1 MRTRHMVAVALFIAL
16 GCVIPGAH
24 AERQV
29 AQFSGDSSGNTAEFE
44 VRAPWV
50 MDWLVSGDPGQ
61 YEVVSMAL
69 VNASTGS
76 YEGVALKTK
85 TAGNGVRLFEQS
97 GRFYFRVDAS
107 LMNWNIKVIQLT
119 AEEAEQYKPK
129 SEKGLLDR

>member
-1 MRTRHMVAVALFIAL
+1 MRTKHKVAIALFIAL
-16 GCVIPGAH
+16 GVVAPGAH

-44 VRAPWV
+44 VTAPWI
-50 MDWLVSGDPGQ
+50 MDWLVAGDPGQ

-69 VNASTGS
+69 VNAETGG

-97 GRFYFRVDAS
+97 GRYYFRVDAS
-107 LMNWNIKVIQLT
+107 MMDWNIKVIELT
-119 AEEAEQYKPK
+119 ADEAEQYKPK
-129 SEKGLLDR
+129 TEKGLLDR